1 MNTLAKF
8 CLALSCAGAL
18 IVVPL
23 AFAGKP
29 APPPSTA
36 NVTTIVHDEDTA
48 NPPNQLLLRSDD
60 FNSVFQA
67 TYNDPGGGFTS
78 TIQLDQSGW
87 QLYLGSQTLRRVWLT
102 LSKPVGGSPAA
113 PAPDGYYS
121 ASLELHSACY
131 DVNNQRLTS
140 SFLTITPGTSLSRCH
155 MGVDFSSGRTKYK
168 FDMGP
173 DIAGTGWATV
183 SCNTGDSTGACNNWT
198 ISPNT
203 AAGLG
208 NVPTV
213 ANLYR
218 YAGSGLVYIGSYYN
232 TYRIDITNP

>member
-1 MNTLAKF
+1 MKTLAKC
-8 CLALSCAGAL
+8 CLATSCVGAL
-18 IVVPL
+18 ILVPL

-29 APPPSTA
+29 APPPTTA

-60 FNSVFQA
+60 VNGVFLA
-67 TYNDPGGGFTS
+67 SYNNPGSFTS
-78 TIQLDQSGW
+78 AIQLNQSGW

-102 LSKPVGGSPAA
+102 LSEPVGSSPAP

-121 ASLELHSACY
+121 ANLELHSACY
-131 DVNNQRLTS
+131 DVNNQRLNS
-140 SFLTITPGTSLSRCH
+140 SFLAMTPGTSNNRCH
-155 MGVDFSSGRTKYK
+155 MGVDFSSGSVKYK

-183 SCNTGDSTGACNNWT
+183 SCNTADATGACNNWT

-208 NVPTV
+208 NVVTV

-218 YAGSGLVYIGSYYN
+218 YSNRGLIYIGSYNN
-232 TYRIDITNP
+232 TYRIDVTNP